1 MYYTSTESLNINHA
15 YIVKKLD
22 SIQLQESTKYGGG
35 LAMPA
40 TSTQMLG
47 I

>member
-22 SIQLQESTKYGGG
+22 SLQLQESTKYGG